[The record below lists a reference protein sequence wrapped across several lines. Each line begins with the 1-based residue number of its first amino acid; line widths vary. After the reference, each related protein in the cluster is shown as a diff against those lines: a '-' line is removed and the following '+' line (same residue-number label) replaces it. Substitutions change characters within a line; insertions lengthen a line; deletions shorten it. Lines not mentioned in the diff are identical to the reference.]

1 MVTAFMLGT
10 LAAPAPARANGD
22 GDGPRDRDRDHYASY
37 TARDTERIQR
47 SLAFSGTG
55 ARRLEVD
62 NVWGSIQVAAY
73 DGQTVEISITRT
85 LRARTP
91 ELLETARKEVTLDVT
106 EEPSL
111 ISLYVDGP
119 FRDCDCDN
127 WRSRSR
133 FRSRSQTQTSAQAQT
148 ATPAPTPAQAQTQ
161 SQASTA
167 PPPWRRR
174 NRGDLGYVVEYDFVI
189 KTPRAVSI
197 GLSTV
202 NDGDIRVEGTAGDF
216 DVDNVNGGIDMVNVA
231 GSGDAH
237 TVNGPV
243 TVLFQRNPASASSFK
258 SVNGELI
265 VYFDPSLQ
273 ADLSLKTM
281 NGKFYSD
288 FDSTMLTA
296 TKPVAQRV
304 DGQKFVYRFDR
315 GTGLRVGRGG
325 PEIRFETLN
334 GDIRILHR
342 GR

>member
-1 MVTAFMLGT
+1 MTAFMLGT
-10 LAAPAPARANGD
+10 LAALAAPGAPTSAAGRA
-22 GDGPRDRDRDHYASY
+22 DRDHDRDGDRNRDSYASY

-47 SLAFSGTG
+47 SLTFSGAG

-73 DGQTVEISITRT
+73 DGQTVEVSITRT

-91 ELLETARKEVTLDVT
+91 ELLEAARKEVTLDVT

-111 ISLYVDGP
+111 IALYVDGP
-119 FRDCDCDN
+119 FRDCDCDCDN
-127 WRSRSR
+127 CHS
-133 FRSRSQTQTSAQAQT
+133 RSRSQAQA
-148 ATPAPTPAQAQTQ
+148 PAQT
-161 SQASTA
+161 
-167 PPPWRRR
+167 PRPHRR
-174 NRGDLGYVVEYDFVI
+174 NRGDLGYMVQYDFVI
-189 KTPRAVSI
+189 KTPRAVSL
-197 GLSTV
+197 GLDTV
-202 NDGDIRVEGTAGDF
+202 NDGDVRVEGTAGDF
-216 DVDNVNGGIDMVNVA
+216 NVRNVNGGIDMVNIA

-243 TVLFQRNPASASSFK
+243 TVLFQRNPTSASSFK
-258 SVNGELI
+258 SINGELI

>member
-1 MVTAFMLGT
+1 MRWMTMAFTLGT
-10 LAAPAPARANGD
+10 LAVLAMPAAAGADRAREGD
-22 GDGPRDRDRDHYASY
+22 RDRDRDRDYATY

-47 SLAFSGTG
+47 SLTFSGTG

-73 DGQTVEISITRT
+73 DGQTVEVSITRT
-85 LRARTP
+85 LKARTP

-106 EEPSL
+106 EDPLL
-111 ISLYVDGP
+111 IGLYADGP

-127 WRSRSR
+127 WRARR
-133 FRSRSQTQTSAQAQT
+133 QPEGQTQA
-148 ATPAPTPAQAQTQ
+148 PAR
-161 SQASTA
+161 
-167 PPPWRRR
+167 PPRRR
-174 NRGDLGYVVEYDFVI
+174 NRGDLGYVVQYDFVI
-189 KTPRAVSI
+189 RTPRAVSI
-197 GLSTV
+197 ALSTV
-202 NDGDIRVEGTAGDF
+202 NDGDVRVEGTAGDF
-216 DVDNVNGGIDMVNVA
+216 DVQNVNGGIDMANVA
-231 GSGDAH
+231 GSGHAH

-243 TVLFQRNPASASSFK
+243 TVLFQRNPTSDSSFK
-258 SVNGELI
+258 SINGELI

-273 ADLSLKTM
+273 ADLMLKTM